1 MKIYILFI
9 FKINLLLLLFPLHL
23 LFAYDHQYP
32 PSWEE
37 FQSNEGW
44 KLIKETERVK
54 IYNKQLDAYPL
65 PAVKAEILSDVEMD
79 RLLDAAWLIEKSK
92 EVFPNAYI
100 TEAGI
105 YHRRGKTSYT
115 AYQIIDIPFLA
126 PRLYQFNSI
135 RLGNSI
141 HWVRADAL
149 GPNYNPD
156 KLLFPP
162 VNFGS
167 WEVEK
172 EENQSKLTYR
182 LCTDPGGN
190 IPLWVVKQA
199 NQYNLPQL
207 LIDLEAYAKKNRNV
221 PSQ

>member
-135 RLGNSI
+135 RHGNSI
-141 HWVRADAL
+141 HWVRADTL
-149 GPNYNPD
+149 GADYNPD
-156 KLLFPP
+156 KLLLPP
-162 VNFGS
+162 INFGS

-172 EENQSKLTYR
+172 MGHQSKLTYR

-190 IPLWVVKQA
+190 IPLWVVRQA

-207 LIDLEAYAKKNRNV
+207 LIDLEAYVKK
-221 PSQ
+221 

>member
-1 MKIYILFI
+1 MKKYILFI

-32 PSWEE
+32 PSWDE

-65 PAVKAEILSDVEMD
+65 PAVKAEILSDVDMD
-79 RLLDAAWLIEKSK
+79 RLLDAAWLIEKSP

-100 TEAGI
+100 TDAGI

-135 RLGNSI
+135 RHGNSI
-141 HWVRADAL
+141 HWVSADTVNAA
-149 GPNYNPD
+149 YNLD
-156 KLLFPP
+156 KLLLPP

-167 WEVEK
+167 WKVEK
-172 EENQSKLTYR
+172 EGNQSKLTYR

-207 LIDLEAYAKKNRNV
+207 LIDLEAYAQKK
-221 PSQ
+221 